1 MNNSK
6 NTSGTNNVANMHY
19 LVSHFKTL
27 LPQRR
32 KKRRRGDDNN
42 MSVMKPRTQGDVDIT
57 SVDCRVNETTQKPSP
72 NQTT

>member
-1 MNNSK
+1 MSNS
-6 NTSGTNNVANMHY
+6 NVVDNMHY

-32 KKRRRGDDNN
+32 EKRRRGDDNTRTN
-42 MSVMKPRTQGDVDIT
+42 VTKPRIQGAVDIT
-57 SVDCRVNETTQKPSP
+57 AVGCHANETIQKPSP

>member
-1 MNNSK
+1 MNNS
-6 NTSGTNNVANMHY
+6 NAVNNMHY

-32 KKRRRGDDNN
+32 GKRRRDDDNN
-42 MSVMKPRTQGDVDIT
+42 TRANATKPRIQGGVDIA
-57 SVDCRVNETTQKPSP
+57 SDGCHADETTQKPSP